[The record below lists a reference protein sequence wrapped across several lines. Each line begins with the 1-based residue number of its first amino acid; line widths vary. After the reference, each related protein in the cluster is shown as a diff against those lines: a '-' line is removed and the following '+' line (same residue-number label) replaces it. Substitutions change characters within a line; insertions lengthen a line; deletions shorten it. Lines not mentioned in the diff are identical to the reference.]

1 MTFPAAI
8 ADKIARSS
16 TLLSDLGALADCGG
30 RLAGSTSEM
39 LSRQWLVERLGKI
52 TSVIVREQGFE
63 YQGWRR
69 RIAQLRLS
77 TAPQRQLSCHS
88 LLLSPDTPVEG
99 LEAEVVDVGRGT
111 MADFDFVKAALNGR
125 IALVQH
131 EYPFA
136 MTSIH
141 RRVKYNRSREEGCV
155 GFIIANYL
163 PDGGLVTGSSGQGT
177 SLDIPAIGIGYKD
190 RGFLARK
197 GKRFAGVRLDI
208 KSERFPTQ
216 GKNIIVDVPGKSSE
230 TVILCAHYDGHDL
243 AESALDNASGL
254 AAAIQIVESLIPY
267 TAFFRRNL
275 RVIFF
280 TNEEW
285 RLFGSRTYV
294 DGLTEDEV
302 RGISMVINLDTLA
315 GSSQLTALTSGF
327 DEIANIVMKVSSSC
341 GRNIPTFT
349 KVLEN
354 SDHFNFVRRGVPAMR
369 LIAGF
374 DEPEA
379 RTRYLLTEGDR
390 RDKIQSGELKSATVV
405 AAAITWEALTQDF
418 RPKHKS
424 MAEVQKLL

>member
-1 MTFPAAI
+1 MTFPGAI
-8 ADKIARSS
+8 ADEIARSS

-30 RLAGSTSEM
+30 RLAGSNSEL

-52 TSVIVREQGFE
+52 TSIVVHEQEFQ

-69 RIAQLRLS
+69 QIAQLRLL
-77 TAPQRQLSCHS
+77 TAPQRELSCHS
-88 LLLSPDTPVEG
+88 LLLSPDTPIEG

-111 MADFDFVKAALNGR
+111 MADFDSVKAVLNGR

-131 EYPFA
+131 EYPFS

-141 RRVKYNRSREEGCV
+141 RRVKYNRSQEEGCV
-155 GFIIANYL
+155 GFIIANNL

-177 SLDIPAIGIGYKD
+177 SLDIPAIGIGYMD
-190 RGFLARK
+190 RSFLA
-197 GKRFAGVRLDI
+197 KRGGRLARARLDI

-216 GKNIIVDVPGKSSE
+216 GKNIIVDVPGNSSE
-230 TVILCAHYDGHDL
+230 TVVVCAHYDGHDL

-254 AAAIQIVESLIPY
+254 AAAIQILESLIPH
-267 TAFFRRNL
+267 AACFCRNL

-327 DEIANIVMKVSSSC
+327 DEISSVVMKVSSTR
-341 GRNIPTFT
+341 GRNIRTFS
-349 KVLEN
+349 KILEN
-354 SDHFNFVRRGVPAMR
+354 SDHFNFVRRGVPAVR

-390 RDKIQSGELKSATVV
+390 RDKVESVELKSATVI
-405 AAAITWEALTQDF
+405 AAAIVWEALTQDS

-424 MAEVQKLL
+424 MAEIQKLL